1 MAFII
6 DVALMIAFNIVGG
19 DATALV
25 GGTAVIVMSII
36 VIGKGDILA
45 SLDEITDMVKE
56 GFIFAIKI
64 FAHVIVIAAFFSW
77 AAAEWPARFWAKAH
91 RAFSPT
97 WVWLWPILCRLP
109 SRQSPSCRR

>member
-45 SLDEITDMVKE
+45 SLDEITDMV
-56 GFIFAIKI
+56 
-64 FAHVIVIAAFFSW
+64 
-77 AAAEWPARFWAKAH
+77 RKASSLPLKS
-91 RAFSPT
+91 SPT
-97 WVWLWPILCRLP
+97 
-109 SRQSPSCRR
+109 SS